1 MLNFF
6 GGQGFHIEADVEL
19 FNMLRLFQAK
29 TTLNI
34 IEKIVVESDRDVYQ
48 LLHANVVT
56 LEDGIHIG
64 PCTVYATGKLGN
76 GESATVEDGF
86 NKVSY
91 V

>member
-1 MLNFF
+1 M
-6 GGQGFHIEADVEL
+6 
-19 FNMLRLFQAK
+19 
-29 TTLNI
+29 
-34 IEKIVVESDRDVYQ
+34 VESDGDVYQ

-76 GESATVEDGF
+76 GESAAVEDGF